1 MTGTS
6 CLTYDS
12 PLTFSP
18 LLAAK
23 IGMNEAV
30 FLQQLQYWISQKMG
44 KQDEY
49 GRRWIYNTVKQ
60 WNKQFPFWS
69 ERTIKR
75 IITNLESEKL
85 LLSVRIGDGF
95 DKKKAYTINYDR
107 MAVINQEIV
116 HAQAEESMSRADEKI
131 YIPAGIVPVPSN
143 RLSPS
148 ETLSPQDEDDEE
160 RVYDLSGEYSSV
172 ENVRDEECQN
182 DTQEESQKVEVS
194 GTIES
199 ANLTRR
205 ECQND
210 PTGSANLTRRNTSPE
225 LPKNPVSARDY
236 TPSPSRTRAKTTTEN
251 TQRITTTPCIERSK
265 SQEIEPVVADDL
277 ISACAEL
284 NIPEHVTV
292 NCIRRYGESAVR
304 GKAKML
310 RYAHQRNRI
319 ENAAGWLI
327 AALKDSYVYTP
338 SRDPT
343 KEREKFRRT
352 QQEQTEAQQH
362 RQEELRAKEH
372 ARLAAMEE
380 HRAKATPPE
389 RVSALLRDWHARH
402 GRASP

>member
-172 ENVRDEECQN
+172 
-182 DTQEESQKVEVS
+182 
-194 GTIES
+194 
-199 ANLTRR
+199 
-205 ECQND
+205 
-210 PTGSANLTRRNTSPE
+210 
-225 LPKNPVSARDY
+225 
-236 TPSPSRTRAKTTTEN
+236 
-251 TQRITTTPCIERSK
+251 
-265 SQEIEPVVADDL
+265 
-277 ISACAEL
+277 
-284 NIPEHVTV
+284 
-292 NCIRRYGESAVR
+292 
-304 GKAKML
+304 
-310 RYAHQRNRI
+310 
-319 ENAAGWLI
+319 
-327 AALKDSYVYTP
+327 
-338 SRDPT
+338 
-343 KEREKFRRT
+343 
-352 QQEQTEAQQH
+352 
-362 RQEELRAKEH
+362 
-372 ARLAAMEE
+372 
-380 HRAKATPPE
+380 
-389 RVSALLRDWHARH
+389 
-402 GRASP
+402 